1 MKLSNILFEV
11 NIDFKV
17 TRINISYTDYGQF
30 YGLYLYDGVVN
41 PNTGFANWREKL
53 RFSGDAQEYVMQ
65 KTGLELPRM
74 YDITQLD
81 KIVDAFRKKGI
92 EADHDD
98 AMDVS

>member
-17 TRINISYTDYGQF
+17 TKITISYTDYGQF
-30 YGLYLYDGVVN
+30 YGLYLYDGKVN

-53 RFSGDAQEYVMQ
+53 RFSDDAQEYVKQ
-65 KTGLELPRM
+65 ETGLELPRN
-74 YDITQLD
+74 YDTTQLD
-81 KIVDAFRKKGI
+81 KIVAAFRKKGI

-98 AMDVS
+98 VMDVS

>member
-65 KTGLELPRM
+65 ETGLELPRM

>member
-65 KTGLELPRM
+65 ETGLELPRM

-92 EADHDD
+92 EADHYD

>member
-17 TRINISYTDYGQF
+17 TEINISYTDYGQF
-30 YGLYLYDGVVN
+30 YGLYLYDGKVN

-53 RFSGDAQEYVMQ
+53 RFSDDAQEYVMQ
-65 KTGLELPRM
+65 ETGLELPRR

-92 EADHDD
+92 EAEHDD